1 MLEALPEAER
11 GGSILLANVAAMLL
25 DQGRLSEAEALYR
38 VDLAAERAQ
47 GGDRHPNTL
56 AALADLAMN
65 LCVSYTDEKGFD
77 FTRI

>member
-1 MLEALPEAER
+1 MAE
-11 GGSILLANVAAMLL
+11 
-25 DQGRLSEAEALYR
+25 GRQAEAEALYR

-56 AALADLAMN
+56 AALANLAIN
-65 LCVSYTDEKGFD
+65 LCGSYTDEKGFD